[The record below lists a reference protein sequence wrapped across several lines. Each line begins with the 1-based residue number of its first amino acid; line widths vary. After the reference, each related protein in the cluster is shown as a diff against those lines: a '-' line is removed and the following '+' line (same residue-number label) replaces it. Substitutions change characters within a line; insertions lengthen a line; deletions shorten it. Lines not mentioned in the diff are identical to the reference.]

1 MLKKKKRK
9 NRTMKFNELSS
20 KSLNIIYMIR
30 ISTMHNPLYCL
41 RKKERKKSTKH
52 NKLNQIN
59 D

>member
-20 KSLNIIYMIR
+20 KSVNIIYMIR

-41 RKKERKKSTKH
+41 RKKGKKK
-52 NKLNQIN
+52 IN
-59 D
+59 ET